1 MLNSFYD
8 HHSGLVYSFNT
19 ERRLKPFLWGVDQAT
34 KNGRN
39 HVEDDARKF
48 HNDKRIEF
56 DRKIK
61 IMNRD
66 QKAQELY
73 YGGGCKGVGWEYHLY
88 IQRHHAFTQI
98 LGKELR
104 AVSVIQRAFRWY
116 RYYPKEKFCNR
127 VQLRAFCDIFPEAN
141 FETLLNEI

>member
-19 ERRLKPFLWGVDQAT
+19 ERRLKPFLWEIDQAT
-34 KNGRN
+34 RNGRK
-39 HVEDDARKF
+39 HVEDNARKF
-48 HNDKRIEF
+48 HDDIRIEF
-56 DRKIK
+56 DRMLKM
-61 IMNRD
+61 MNND
-66 QKAQELY
+66 QKGQELY
-73 YGGGCKGVGWEYHLY
+73 YGFLSPLWPNHLY
-88 IQRHHAFTQI
+88 IQRHHSFKQI

-104 AVSVIQRAFRWY
+104 AARVIQRAFRWY

-127 VQLRAFCDIFPEAN
+127 VQLRAFCDMFPEAN